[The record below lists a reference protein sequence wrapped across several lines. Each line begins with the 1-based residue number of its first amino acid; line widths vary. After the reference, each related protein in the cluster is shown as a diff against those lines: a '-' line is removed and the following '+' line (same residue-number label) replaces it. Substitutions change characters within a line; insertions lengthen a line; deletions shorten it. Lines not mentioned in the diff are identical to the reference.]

1 MFKLDEVHENIKL
14 QRGKKKVLLTFND
27 GVSTAIDSKFNEPVL
42 LEILQ
47 KLHNTLLNDVLHF
60 NKPFL
65 LLKERT
71 ANGIAKSWTIMR
83 LLEIVKTIKEQA
95 ISSMMRTSA

>member
-1 MFKLDEVHENIKL
+1 M
-14 QRGKKKVLLTFND
+14 LLTFND

-71 ANGIAKSWTIMR
+71 ANCKNNQRTGN
-83 LLEIVKTIKEQA
+83 LLNDEDFSLI
-95 ISSMMRTSA
+95 